1 MLMDILL
8 AEFKNSSAMDLSKI
22 TYPKNVHRTERSD
35 GNIRLKLE
43 SPLALHSNQLPRL
56 LPMSNHDYP

>member
-22 TYPKNVHRTERSD
+22 TYPKMSIGLNVVME
-35 GNIRLKLE
+35 NIRLKLE

-56 LPMSNHDYP
+56 LPMTNHDYP